1 MLDVIKLVLIKN
13 TKRRFMK
20 GIKMILA
27 SIAVLLFLLL
37 FQIGILIGGEKGA
50 ESILELGL
58 VPILFVMF
66 ALLRKD

>member
-1 MLDVIKLVLIKN
+1 
-13 TKRRFMK
+13 MK

-50 ESILELGL
+50 ETILELGL
-58 VPILFVMF
+58 IPLIFVMF
-66 ALLRKD
+66 GLIRKD

>member
-1 MLDVIKLVLIKN
+1 
-13 TKRRFMK
+13 MK

-27 SIAVLLFLLL
+27 CIAVLLFLLL
-37 FQIGILIGGEKGA
+37 FQIGILIGGGKGA

-66 ALLRKD
+66 ALLRND